1 MSNFSD
7 KLKRFI
13 KSQNK
18 IHKLAVFLNSK
29 LKNLFTTWLALYG
42 ISCHQRK
49 FRRDRDE
56 YIRQCGNSKQFKY
69 YISNIYP
76 CLKDYIEQAG
86 SVDGHYFY
94 QDIYAANQV
103 LKSGC
108 KHIYD
113 IGSRLDGYIA
123 HLLSMGIKVTMIDV
137 RKLDHLIDGL
147 DFIQGDAMQLS
158 NFIHENSINALSTLH
173 ATEHFGL
180 GRYGDPVD
188 YNGWR
193 KALAN
198 YKKVLAHGGMLF
210 LSVPVGINEELH
222 FNAHRIFRPYTI
234 VGELVPEMQLIT
246 FTRILNGVQ
255 EFDFK
260 NINFKDIKDKLDSI
274 TDKYLGNYDCGVF
287 VLKKS

>member
-1 MSNFSD
+1 MSNFSGR
-7 KLKRFI
+7 LKRFM
-13 KSQNK
+13 KSKNK
-18 IHKLAVFLNSK
+18 IYKLAVFSKAK
-29 LKNLFTTWLALYG
+29 LKNLFNIFGTLYG
-42 ISCHQRK
+42 ISSSQRK

-56 YIRQCGNSKQFKY
+56 YIRQCGSSEQFKSY
-69 YISNIYP
+69 KSNIYP
-76 CLKDYIEQAG
+76 CLEDYKQQAG

-108 KHIYD
+108 RHIYD

-123 HLLSMGIKVTMIDV
+123 HLLSMDIKVTMIDV
-137 RKLDHLIDGL
+137 RPLDDKINGL
-147 DFIQGDAMQLS
+147 DFIQGDAMRLDK
-158 NFIHENSINALSTLH
+158 FINQNSIDALSSLH

-198 YKKVLAHGGMLF
+198 YKKILKPGGMLF
-210 LSVPVGINEELH
+210 LSVPVGINDKLQ

-234 VGELVPEMQLIT
+234 ANELMPEMQLLN
-246 FTRILNGVQ
+246 FARISHGIQ

-260 NINFKDIKDKLDSI
+260 NIDNIKSELNKIS
-274 TDKYLGNYDCGVF
+274 DKYLGNYDCGVF
-287 VLKKS
+287 IFKKII